1 MTAPKNRLCLSMVA
15 RSVYDPGRSRPM
27 KTLIRLCACLCFA
40 AAAAYA
46 AAPGDFFA
54 VRALSGPAPAGEP
67 RLADARL
74 DDAVFA
80 DTRPGFPDLR
90 VFDAAGRE
98 LPRLVDPLYTVV
110 ERVSRATV
118 LAQTVDLRELVGNRI
133 EARFDL
139 APDAPFADGLDVRT
153 PLDDFLRTVRVS
165 GSEDGRFWKTLA
177 EADIY
182 DYSRYID
189 FRRTEIAL
197 PANACR
203 HFSVEISNASEE
215 RIQPLVQLV
224 QANGQDQSRAFEIV
238 QTPFRMSGVTFFRH
252 VAAQADDEPVL
263 REWPPAAMSVS
274 FRNDSKTTE
283 IVLDTRRAP
292 ITRLDL
298 ETPTRNFNRIA
309 TLQIPALSK
318 GRKVWRTVADAI
330 VTRID
335 VAGFTTN
342 RLSVAFP
349 EQRAEQL
356 RLVIQNAD
364 APPIEIAA
372 VRAYGPV
379 YRLLWLAEPGGAY
392 RLAYGHDT
400 VAAPTYDLLSIRAA
414 LDRRIAADLWQ
425 IAPPEVN
432 RAREKITVPFFSR
445 PVVFGTLF
453 TVAALALL
461 GLLAVA
467 IHKTTP

>member
-1 MTAPKNRLCLSMVA
+1 
-15 RSVYDPGRSRPM
+15 M
-27 KTLIRLCACLCFA
+27 KTTACLTAVFLA
-40 AAAAYA
+40 AGAACA

-54 VRALSGPAPAGEP
+54 VRALSGPAAAAEP
-67 RLADARL
+67 RLAEARL

-80 DTRPGFPDLR
+80 DTRPGFADLR
-90 VFDAAGRE
+90 VFDAADRE
-98 LPRLVDPLYTVV
+98 LPRLVEPLYSVV
-110 ERVSRATV
+110 ERVVRETV
-118 LAQTVDLRELVGNRI
+118 LAQTVDLRELIGNRI

-139 APDAPFADGLDVRT
+139 APDAPFAAGLDIRT
-153 PLDDFLRTVRVS
+153 PLDNFLRTVRVS
-165 GSEDGRFWKTLA
+165 GSEDGKFWQLLA
-177 EADIY
+177 ETDIY

-189 FRRTEIAL
+189 FRRTEIVL
-197 PANACR
+197 PSNVCR

-215 RIQPLVQLV
+215 RIQPLVRLV

-238 QTPFRMSGVTFFRH
+238 QTPFRMSGVTFFRD
-252 VAAQADDEPVL
+252 VPVLANDEPVL
-263 REWPPAAMSVS
+263 REWPPVDQSVS
-274 FRNDSKTTE
+274 FRSSSKTTE
-283 IVLDTRRAP
+283 IVLDTRLAP

-318 GRKVWRTVADAI
+318 GQKVWRTVTDAI

-364 APPIEIAA
+364 APPIEVDA

-400 VAAPTYDLLSIRAA
+400 VAAPAYDLLSIRTA
-414 LDRRIAADLWQ
+414 LDRRLPADAWQ
-425 IAPPEVN
+425 LAPPAIN
-432 RAREKITVPFFSR
+432 RAREKTKIPFFSR

-453 TVAALALL
+453 TAAALVLL
-461 GLLAVA
+461 GLLALA

>member
-1 MTAPKNRLCLSMVA
+1 
-15 RSVYDPGRSRPM
+15 M
-27 KTLIRLCACLCFA
+27 KTSACLTAVILA
-40 AAAAYA
+40 AGAACA
-46 AAPGDFFA
+46 AVPGDFFA
-54 VRALSGPAPAGEP
+54 VRNLSGPAAAAEP

-80 DTRPGFPDLR
+80 DTRPGFADLR

-98 LPRLVDPLYTVV
+98 LPRLVEPLYSVV
-110 ERVSRATV
+110 ERVARETV
-118 LAQTVDLRELVGNRI
+118 LAQTVALRELVGNRI

-139 APDAPFADGLDVRT
+139 APGAPFADGLDVRT

-165 GSEDGRFWKTLA
+165 GSEDGKFWQPLA
-177 EADIY
+177 ETEIY

-197 PANACR
+197 PSNACR
-203 HFSVEISNASEE
+203 HFSVEISNASDE
-215 RIQPLVQLV
+215 RIQPLVRLV

-238 QTPFRMSGVTFFRH
+238 QTPFRMSGVTFFRDVPVH
-252 VAAQADDEPVL
+252 ANDEPVL
-263 REWPPAAMSVS
+263 REWPPADQSVS
-274 FRNDSKTTE
+274 FRSSSKTTE
-283 IVLDTRRAP
+283 VVLDTRLAP

-298 ETPTRNFNRIA
+298 ETPSRNFNRIA
-309 TLQIPALSK
+309 TLQVPALSK
-318 GRKVWRTVADAI
+318 GRQTWRTVADAI

-342 RLSVAFP
+342 RLSVVFP

-364 APPIEIAA
+364 APPIDVAA

-400 VAAPTYDLLSIRAA
+400 IPAPAYDLLSIRTA
-414 LDRRIAADLWQ
+414 LDRRLPADAWQ
-425 IAPPEVN
+425 LAPPAIN
-432 RAREKITVPFFSR
+432 RARERIKTPFFSR

-453 TVAALALL
+453 TAAALVLL
-461 GLLAVA
+461 GLLALA

>member
-1 MTAPKNRLCLSMVA
+1 
-15 RSVYDPGRSRPM
+15 M
-27 KTLIRLCACLCFA
+27 KTAAGLSACLCLA
-40 AAAAYA
+40 AASAFA

-54 VRALSGPAPAGEP
+54 VRALSGPAPAAEP

-80 DTRPGFPDLR
+80 DTRPGFADLR

-98 LPRLVDPLYTVV
+98 HPRIVEPLYSVV
-110 ERVSRATV
+110 ERVTRTTV
-118 LAQTVDLRELVGNRI
+118 PAQTVDLRELVGNRI

-139 APDAPFADGLDVRT
+139 APGAPFANGLDVRT

-165 GSEDGRFWKTLA
+165 GSDDGQFWKPLVEA
-177 EADIY
+177 EIY

-197 PANACR
+197 PSNACR

-215 RIQPLVQLV
+215 RVQPLVRLV
-224 QANGQDQSRAFEIV
+224 QASGQDQRHAFEIV
-238 QTPFRMSGVTFFRH
+238 QTPFRMSGVNFFRD
-252 VAAQADDEPVL
+252 VSVQANDEPVL
-263 REWPPAAMSVS
+263 REWPPADMRVS
-274 FRNDSKTTE
+274 FRNSSKTTE
-283 IVLDTRRAP
+283 IILDTRRAP

-318 GRKVWRTVADAI
+318 GRKIWRTVADAI

-364 APPIEIAA
+364 APPIDVAA

-400 VAAPTYDLLSIRAA
+400 VAAPAYDLLSIRTA
-414 LDRRIAADLWQ
+414 LDRRLAADLWQ
-425 IAPPEVN
+425 LAPPEVN
-432 RAREKITVPFFSR
+432 RARGKTQVPFFSR

-461 GLLAVA
+461 ALLALA
-467 IHKTTP
+467 IHKTAP

>member
-1 MTAPKNRLCLSMVA
+1 
-15 RSVYDPGRSRPM
+15 M
-27 KTLIRLCACLCFA
+27 KTSACLTA
-40 AAAAYA
+40 AILAAGAACA

-54 VRALSGPAPAGEP
+54 VRALSGPAPAAEP

-80 DTRPGFPDLR
+80 DTRPGFADLR
-90 VFDAAGRE
+90 VFDAADRE
-98 LPRLVDPLYTVV
+98 LPRLVEPLYTVV
-110 ERVSRATV
+110 EREVRETV

-153 PLDDFLRTVRVS
+153 PLDNFLRTVRVS
-165 GSEDGRFWKTLA
+165 GSEDGKFWKPLA
-177 EADIY
+177 EAEVY

-215 RIQPLVQLV
+215 RIQPLVRLV
-224 QANGQDQSRAFEIV
+224 QANGQDRSRAFEIV
-238 QTPFRMSGVTFFRH
+238 QTPFRMSGVAFYRDVPVH
-252 VAAQADDEPVL
+252 ANDEPVL
-263 REWPPAAMSVS
+263 REWPPAHRSVS
-274 FRNDSKTTE
+274 FRSSSKTTE
-283 IVLDTRRAP
+283 IVLDTRLAP

-309 TLQIPALSK
+309 TLQIPALAK

-330 VTRID
+330 ITRID

-342 RLSVAFP
+342 RLSVVFP

-364 APPIEIAA
+364 APPLDVAA

-400 VAAPTYDLLSIRAA
+400 VAAPAYDLLSIRTA
-414 LDRRIAADLWQ
+414 LDRRLPADAWQ
-425 IAPPEVN
+425 LAPPAVN
-432 RAREKITVPFFSR
+432 RAREKITSPFFSR
-445 PVVFGTLF
+445 PAVFGTLF

-461 GLLAVA
+461 GLLALA

>member
-1 MTAPKNRLCLSMVA
+1 MTARTSRLPLSIFA
-15 RSVYDPGRSRPM
+15 RPAYDPRRSRTM
-27 KTLIRLCACLCFA
+27 KTSACLTAVFLA
-40 AAAAYA
+40 AGAACA
-46 AAPGDFFA
+46 AVPGDFFA
-54 VRALSGPAPAGEP
+54 VRALSGPGPAGEP

-80 DTRPGFPDLR
+80 DTRPGFADLR
-90 VFDAAGRE
+90 VFDAADRE
-98 LPRLVDPLYTVV
+98 LPRLVEPLYTVV
-110 ERVSRATV
+110 ERVSRETV

-139 APDAPFADGLDVRT
+139 APDASFADGLDVRT

-165 GSEDGRFWKTLA
+165 GSEDGEFWTTLA

-197 PANACR
+197 PTNACR
-203 HFSVEISNASEE
+203 HFAVEISNASEE

-224 QANGQDQSRAFEIV
+224 QASGQDQSRAFEIV

-274 FRNDSKTTE
+274 FRSDSKTTE

-309 TLQIPALSK
+309 TLQIPALVRGQK
-318 GRKVWRTVADAI
+318 TWRTVADAI

-335 VAGFTTN
+335 
-342 RLSVAFP
+342 
-349 EQRAEQL
+349 
-356 RLVIQNAD
+356 
-364 APPIEIAA
+364 AA
-372 VRAYGPV
+372 VEHA
-379 YRLLWLAEPGGAY
+379 
-392 RLAYGHDT
+392 
-400 VAAPTYDLLSIRAA
+400 
-414 LDRRIAADLWQ
+414 
-425 IAPPEVN
+425 
-432 RAREKITVPFFSR
+432 
-445 PVVFGTLF
+445 
-453 TVAALALL
+453 
-461 GLLAVA
+461 
-467 IHKTTP
+467 

>member
-1 MTAPKNRLCLSMVA
+1 
-15 RSVYDPGRSRPM
+15 M
-27 KTLIRLCACLCFA
+27 KTSAHLCACLFLA
-40 AAAAYA
+40 AGATCAAV
-46 AAPGDFFA
+46 PGDFFA
-54 VRALSGPAPAGEP
+54 VRNLSGPAAAAEP
-67 RLADARL
+67 RLAEARL

-80 DTRPGFPDLR
+80 DTRPGFADLR
-90 VFDAAGRE
+90 VFDAADRE
-98 LPRLVDPLYTVV
+98 LPRLVEPLYSVV
-110 ERVSRATV
+110 ERVVRETV

-139 APDAPFADGLDVRT
+139 APDAPFAAGLDVRT
-153 PLDDFLRTVRVS
+153 PLDNFLRTVRVS
-165 GSEDGRFWKTLA
+165 GSEDGKFWQLLA
-177 EADIY
+177 ETDIY

-189 FRRTEIAL
+189 FRRTEIVL
-197 PANACR
+197 PSNVCR
-203 HFSVEISNASEE
+203 HFSVEISDASEE
-215 RIQPLVQLV
+215 RIQPLVRLV

-238 QTPFRMSGVTFFRH
+238 QTPFRMSGVAFFRNVSVH
-252 VAAQADDEPVL
+252 ANDEPVL
-263 REWPPAAMSVS
+263 REWPPVDQSVS
-274 FRNDSKTTE
+274 FRSSSKTTE
-283 IVLDTRRAP
+283 IVLDTRLAP

-318 GRKVWRTVADAI
+318 GQKVWRTVTDAI

-342 RLSVAFP
+342 RLSVVFP

-364 APPIEIAA
+364 APPIEVDA

-400 VAAPTYDLLSIRAA
+400 VAAPAYDLLSIRTA
-414 LDRRIAADLWQ
+414 LDRRLPADAWQ
-425 IAPPEVN
+425 LAPPAIN
-432 RAREKITVPFFSR
+432 RAREKTKIPFFSR

-453 TVAALALL
+453 TAAALVLL
-461 GLLAVA
+461 GLLALA